1 MENDAPAH
9 AARPNDS
16 QAEADRL
23 IRALVADLDPSEA
36 VYVVSVLASRAA
48 AELHRLAKNQ
58 ATETKGTPDWGSW
71 AALQNGARK
80 LVLDAASTRDG
91 AARLTGRS
99 R

>member
-1 MENDAPAH
+1 VGGNEPSRASRPSDA
-9 AARPNDS
+9 

-23 IRALVADLDPSEA
+23 IRDLAAGLEPSEA

-48 AELHRLAKNQ
+48 AELHRLAKFQ
-58 ATETKGTPDWGSW
+58 ADATRGTPEWGSW

-91 AARLTGRS
+91 AARSSGRS